1 MPNCL
6 VVEHGSVMLLEHS
19 KHQVIGTWR
28 YVLSQEL
35 KGLFVLLHQPSVVT
49 LSEILVWNPVFIIK

>member
-19 KHQVIGTWR
+19 KHQVIEWH
-28 YVLSQEL
+28 L
-35 KGLFVLLHQPSVVT
+35 KICALPRTERTVCPLTSAFSSD
-49 LSEILVWNPVFIIK
+49 SEILVWNPVFIIK